1 MEAKWRIESP
11 CSGRSANVRSLHF
24 PLDIVGEVQVHL
36 NDEAILVTAEHDA
49 ILVDLPRRQ
58 LGLGALRSS
67 GRRAHREKVL
77 QRMQA
82 TLQLADLTVHFRLMG
97 RIVGRLGTGA
107 RPGVLSWVLG
117 VRPLEIRPAE
127 VLSLITALWR

>member
-1 MEAKWRIESP
+1 MENQWCVESP
-11 CSGRSANVRSLHF
+11 RSRRSIDVRSLQL
-24 PLDIVGEVQVHL
+24 PLDIVGEVQASL
-36 NDEAILVTAEHDA
+36 NGAAILVSAEHDT
-49 ILVDLPRRQ
+49 ILVDLPRRWI
-58 LGLGALRSS
+58 GLRTLRRS
-67 GRRAHREKVL
+67 GRRAHREEML

-82 TLQLADLTVHFRLMG
+82 ALQLAALAVHFRLMG